1 MGGDEDA
8 SSAVAGSDMI
18 ETGSSNT
25 VQKLSPAQKQ
35 AGRFLARCQSEAVQV
50 TVFADARA
58 DGLLELR
65 SRYQDLKPTLT
76 HLLMA
81 ALVRA
86 LEQHPHFNA
95 HFEEDHLQLIDQ
107 VHLGL
112 AVATPSGDLLTPVVR
127 DLRGKSPLQI
137 AACAR
142 AQAEKARAGA
152 LTLQDV
158 RGASFTLS
166 NVGQT
171 RTVRYATPVLPLPQV
186 AILATMAV
194 RQEPV
199 VRDGV
204 PAAAWILPMSLTFD
218 HRVHNGAAATSFLD
232 TFATILEH
240 PYELDAHSDNQEERP

>member
-1 MGGDEDA
+1 
-8 SSAVAGSDMI
+8 MI
-18 ETGSSNT
+18 ETGSSDT

-50 TVFADARA
+50 TLFADARV
-58 DGLLELR
+58 DLLLALR
-65 SRYQDLKPTLT
+65 SRYQDPKPTLT

-81 ALVRA
+81 ALVRT
-86 LEQHPHFNA
+86 LEQHPQFNA
-95 HFEEDHLQLIDQ
+95 HFEEDHLHLIDQ

-112 AVATPSGDLLTPVVR
+112 AVATPGGDLLTPVVR

-137 AACAR
+137 APRAR
-142 AQAEKARAGA
+142 AQTEKARSGA
-152 LTLQDV
+152 LTPQDV

-171 RTVRYATPVLPLPQV
+171 RAVRYATPVLPLPQV

-199 VRDGV
+199 IRDGV
-204 PAAAWILPMSLTFD
+204 PSAAWILPMSLTFD
-218 HRVHNGAAATSFLD
+218 HRVHNGVAATSFLD
-232 TFATILEH
+232 TLAAILDH
-240 PYELDAHSDNQEERP
+240 PDKLDVTSDNLEEYP